1 MTTKDRLKDLIDQLP
16 DRELYAVR
24 RFIEFLRESSDP
36 MLDMLLEAPEEDAQ
50 LSEETLTALDDAE
63 RGIRSGALV
72 PHEELK
78 RELGLRPGGY
88 STQAVPDGVFAD
100 STQLHPGASSL
111 HWIGWRQ
118 LTTTTHHGD
127 VARVHGHTARWRL
140 RVGDWRV
147 FFSYETTDRAIVV
160 LDVRHRREAYHA
172 E

>member
-1 MTTKDRLKDLIDQLP
+1 VTTKDRLKDLIDQLP

-118 LTTTTHHGD
+118 LTTEMWR
-127 VARVHGHTARWRL
+127 ASTAIL
-140 RVGDWRV
+140 RDGVSGLEIGGSSSAMRPQI
-147 FFSYETTDRAIVV
+147 AP
-160 LDVRHRREAYHA
+160 
-172 E
+172 